1 MIPMTSDRRKLEEL
15 YQQTGITVFYNYVTE
30 EKSLF
35 FNRCGAY
42 PEYDEGWGRHLPAS
56 GTYFEEDGDIGL
68 ECDVLIEERVQYTG
82 VTEDYKNYVIIPEG
96 VQSEEIF

>member
-35 FNRCGAY
+35 FNRCGATLNMMK
-42 PEYDEGWGRHLPAS
+42 DGEGICLHLVHTLKKMA
-56 GTYFEEDGDIGL
+56 IL
-68 ECDVLIEERVQYTG
+68 VWNVMC
-82 VTEDYKNYVIIPEG
+82 
-96 VQSEEIF
+96 